1 MECLDKYPLGKRKEI
16 SKPGNSTE
24 SSDQGNWKKQNI
36 KNIGIY
42 LNYQKK
48 VHMY

>member
-24 SSDQGNWKKQNI
+24 SSDQENWKKQTDKTLEFI
-36 KNIGIY
+36 
-42 LNYQKK
+42 
-48 VHMY
+48 